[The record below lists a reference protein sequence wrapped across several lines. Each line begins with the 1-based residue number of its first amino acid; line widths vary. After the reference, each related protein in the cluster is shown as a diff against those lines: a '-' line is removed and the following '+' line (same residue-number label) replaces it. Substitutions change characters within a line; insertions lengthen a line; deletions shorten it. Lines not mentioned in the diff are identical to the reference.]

1 MKKRL
6 SILIFSLCIS
16 AVAQELSQQKNDINS
31 SMQNDA
37 KGDPKVGLVLSG
49 GGAKGLAH
57 IGVLKVLEDSGIRID
72 YIGGSSMGAVIGAL
86 YASGYRAKQLDSIF
100 STVDFDILIQ
110 DDLPRSA
117 KTFYEREDS
126 EKYALS
132 LPFDKFKVELPK
144 GLSKGQNFYNLFSR
158 LTAHV
163 AGVQNFDKLPIPF
176 LCIATNIETG
186 KQVVMD
192 RGYLPR
198 AVSASSAL
206 PSVFSPVVIDDIVMT
221 DGGVSNNYPVKELR
235 KKGAEIIIGVDV
247 QDSLIKQNELKSVT
261 DIMVQ
266 ISNFGSIQEME
277 RKIPLTDVYIKPDIT
292 DYSVLDFG
300 KGPEIIANGE
310 TAATLHLEKLKQ
322 LASQQDPKTTEL
334 PKPKLVDSLQIKKI
348 AISGSQQY
356 PRAYINGKLKL
367 QTPTKTTYEKL
378 NQGINNLSAT
388 GNFDRIDYRLLE
400 LKDGKQLNLNLDE
413 SDNKSLLRFAIH
425 YDDLYK
431 TSGLINVTQK
441 SLLFN
446 NDVLSMDMIL
456 GDNLRYEVDYYIDKG
471 FYWSVGVKHQYTEFE
486 KDLQY
491 DFIRKSFNLPEADVN
506 QIDLKYTDFTTQLY
520 IETLLKQT
528 FSFGIGGEHKRLRIL
543 SETIGQDRDKL
554 PRTVFDKSDYLS
566 VFSYLK
572 YDSFD
577 NRYFPKTGFLF
588 DGDFHLFLYSSD
600 FTKGFSEFSIAK
612 GRFGYANKI
621 TKNLSML
628 TEIEAG
634 AKIGITD
641 LKSLD
646 FNLGGFG
653 AKMINNFAPFYG
665 YDFFGITENNYTK
678 LAVTLDYNL
687 AKNHHFNGAANF
699 ANAGAA
705 IFVNDDWISAPEYSG
720 YALGYGFDSIVGP
733 LQIKYTYSPEI
744 KESTWFFSLGL
755 WF

>member
-1 MKKRL
+1 MKKVI
-6 SILIFSLCIS
+6 SILTFCICLHIS
-16 AVAQELSQQKNDINS
+16 AQETMPSTIVTDSIKNKDI
-31 SMQNDA
+31 
-37 KGDPKVGLVLSG
+37 KVGLVLSG

-57 IGVLKVLEDSGIRID
+57 IGVIKVLEESGVRVD

-86 YASGYRAKQLDSIF
+86 YAAGYRAKQLDSIF
-100 STVDFDILIQ
+100 RTVDFNILIQ

-163 AGVQNFDKLPIPF
+163 DGVQDFDKLPIPF
-176 LCIATNIETG
+176 LCVATNIETG
-186 KQVVMD
+186 KQVLLD

-206 PSVFSPVVIDDIVMT
+206 PSIFSPVTIKGIVMT
-221 DGGVSNNYPVKELR
+221 DGGVSNNYPVQEVR
-235 KKGAEIIIGVDV
+235 KKGAEVIIGVDV
-247 QDSLIKQNELKSVT
+247 QDSLIKRNELNSVT

-266 ISNFGSIQEME
+266 ISNFRTIEDME
-277 RKIPLTDVYIKPDIT
+277 NKIPSTDIYIKPDIT
-292 DYSVLDFG
+292 DFSVLDFS
-300 KGPEIIANGE
+300 KGSEIITNGE
-310 TAATLHLEKLKQ
+310 AAARAQ
-322 LASQQDPKTTEL
+322 LPLLRQIAQQQ
-334 PKPKLVDSLQIKKI
+334 KPRTITQLQPQQEDSLYIKGVS
-348 AISGSQQY
+348 ISGNQRY
-356 PRAYINGKLKL
+356 PRSYIKGKLKL
-367 QTPTKTTYEKL
+367 QTPVRTTYKKL

-388 GNFDRIDYRLLE
+388 GNFDRIDYRLLN
-400 LKDGKQLNLNLDE
+400 LKDSKQLTLNLEE
-413 SDNKSLLRFAIH
+413 STNKSLLRFALH

-446 NDVLSMDMIL
+446 NDVLSMDLIL
-456 GDNLRYEVDYYIDKG
+456 GDNIRYEIDYYVDKG

-491 DFIRKSFNLPEADVN
+491 EFIRKSFRLPPADVN
-506 QIDLKYTDFTTQLY
+506 QISLKYTDFTTQVY

-528 FSFGIGGEHKRLRIL
+528 FSFGIGSEHKRLKIL
-543 SETIGQDRDKL
+543 SETIGEDIDQL
-554 PRTVFDKSDYLS
+554 PRTVFDNSDYLS

-572 YDSFD
+572 FDSFD
-577 NRYFPKTGFLF
+577 NRHFPKTGIFF

-600 FTKGFSEFSIAK
+600 FTQGFSEFSVAK
-612 GRFGYANKI
+612 GHFGYANKI
-621 TKNLSML
+621 TNNLSML
-628 TEIEAG
+628 SELEAG

-653 AKMINNFAPFYG
+653 AKMINNFKPFYG

-678 LAVTLDYNL
+678 VALTFDYNPF
-687 AKNHHFNGAANF
+687 KNHHFNATANF
-699 ANAGAA
+699 ANAGDA
-705 IFVNDDWISAPEYSG
+705 IFVSDEWISSPSYSG

-733 LQIKYTYSPEI
+733 LQFKYTYSPEQAQ
-744 KESTWFFSLGL
+744 SLWFFSLGL

>member
-1 MKKRL
+1 MKKIFYL
-6 SILIFSLCIS
+6 IILFIGFGSY
-16 AVAQELSQQKNDINS
+16 AQEPSPQVVVPDSTAQKDV
-31 SMQNDA
+31 
-37 KGDPKVGLVLSG
+37 KVGLVLSG

-57 IGVLKVLEDSGIRID
+57 IGVLKVLEETGVRID
-72 YIGGSSMGAVIGAL
+72 YIGGSSMGAIIGSL
-86 YASGYRAKQLDSIF
+86 YAAGYRAKQLDSIF
-100 STVDFDILIQ
+100 RTVDFNILIQ

-117 KTFYEREDS
+117 KTFYEREDA
-126 EKYALS
+126 EKYALT
-132 LPFDKFKVELPK
+132 LPFDDFKVELPK
-144 GLSKGQNFYNLFSR
+144 GLSKGQNFYNLFSK

-163 AGVQNFDKLPIPF
+163 AGVQDFDKLPIPF
-176 LCIATNIETG
+176 LCVATDIETG

-198 AVSASSAL
+198 AVSASSSL
-206 PSVFSPVVIDDIVMT
+206 PSIFSPVTIDDIIMT
-221 DGGVSNNYPVKELR
+221 DGGVSNNYPVKEVR

-247 QDSLIKQNELKSVT
+247 QDSLITRNEINSVT

-266 ISNFGSIQEME
+266 ISNFRTIEDME
-277 RKIPLTDVYIKPDIT
+277 NKIPYTDIYIKPNIT
-292 DYSVLDFG
+292 NFSVLDFDRG
-300 KGPEIIANGE
+300 DEIIANG
-310 TAATLHLEKLKQ
+310 TKAAQTQIQKLKQ
-322 LASQQDPKTTEL
+322 LAKQQGHKTIEL
-334 PKPKLVDSLQIKKI
+334 PKPKLEDSLKIKG
-348 AISGSQQY
+348 ISITGNQQY
-356 PRAYINGKLKL
+356 PRAYIKGKLKL
-367 QTPTKTTYEKL
+367 QLPAKTTYKKL

-388 GNFDRIDYRLLE
+388 GNFDRIDYRLLQ

-446 NDVLSMDMIL
+446 NDVLSMDLIL
-456 GDNLRYEVDYYIDKG
+456 GDNIRYAVDYYIDKG
-471 FYWSVGVKHQYTEFE
+471 FYWSFGVKHQYTEFE

-491 DFIRKSFNLPEADVN
+491 DFIRNSFNLPPADVN
-506 QIDLKYTDFTTQLY
+506 QINLKYTDFTTQLY

-543 SETIGQDRDKL
+543 SETIGEDQDKL

-572 YDSFD
+572 FDSFD

-588 DGDFHLFLYSSD
+588 NGDFHLFLYSSD
-600 FTKGFSEFSIAK
+600 FTGGFSEFSIAK
-612 GRFGYANKI
+612 GHFGYANKI

-628 TEIEAG
+628 TELEAG

-653 AKMINNFAPFYG
+653 AKMINNFVPFYG

-678 LAVTLDYNL
+678 AAITLDYTI
-687 AKNHHFNGAANF
+687 AKNHHFNTTANY
-699 ANAGAA
+699 ANAGDA
-705 IFVNDDWISAPEYSG
+705 IFISDEWISNPLYSG
-720 YALGYGFDSIVGP
+720 YALGYGFDSIAGP
-733 LQIKYTYSPEI
+733 LQIKYSYSPEI
-744 KESTWFFSLGL
+744 KNSNWFFSLGL